1 MLLVTNKLLGDDL
14 HVTDLN
20 LIKPILESY
29 KSTDDTMIVGVD
41 LDRDQLAKM
50 NLVTPYTFIG
60 KEDVEFKKDGIYTL
74 QKNKKIRI
82 NFLTFEF
89 WEKPSKHSC
98 EVSLTRSFASLSS
111 SVWLLK
117 MRYKKGKWIIVS
129 KELILVS

>member
-1 MLLVTNKLLGDDL
+1 MLLATNKLLGDDL

-60 KEDVEFKKDGIYTL
+60 KEDVVFKKDGIYTS
-74 QKNKKIRI
+74 NKIRI
-82 NFLTFEF
+82 SFLTFEF
-89 WEKPSKHSC
+89 WEKPSKQSC

-111 SVWLLK
+111 SVWLFK